1 MSKKIIL
8 PRYAKILIGMLLG
21 IVFGIVAVEAQFPTF
36 VSDWIAPWGDIFM
49 RLLKLIAIPLVL
61 ISLIKGVGN
70 LGNINSLSTMG
81 VKTLLIYVATTVT
94 AILVGLVLVE
104 ILSPGDMVSQD
115 SALKLQSTYQQT
127 AIASQQLAENQIVQ
141 SPLKPLVD
149 IFPDNAFGALASNGN
164 MLQVIFIAILVGVA
178 VLLVGQ
184 KKSEPLMNL
193 INSLDLIV
201 LKIVDI
207 IMLAAPVGVFALMAS
222 MVVTSAGDFSVLG
235 ALGYYAVTVV
245 IGLLIMIFV
254 VYPLMIRLFTDKPV
268 GKFLRSMMPVQL
280 LAFSTSSS
288 AATLPLT
295 METVVDKLGVSNR
308 TASFVLPVGV
318 TINMD
323 GTSCYQ
329 IVAAVFIAQVLGID
343 LGWQELTIL
352 VATTT
357 ISSIGTPGVPGGSI
371 VILVMVLT
379 SVGIPAEG
387 LALILG
393 MDRPLDMLRTVVNVT
408 GDATVATIIDKGC
421 GEQENENE

>member
-1 MSKKIIL
+1 MF
-8 PRYAKILIGMLLG
+8 LG
-21 IVFGIVAVEAQFPTF
+21 IVVGIIAVNAEFSTLISNW
-36 VSDWIAPWGDIFM
+36 VSPMGDIFM

-70 LGNINSLSTMG
+70 LGNIKALSSMG
-81 VKTLLIYVATTVT
+81 VRTLLIYIATTIL

-104 ILSPGDMVSQD
+104 VLAPGDLVSQD
-115 SALKLQSTYQQT
+115 SAQKLEAVYEQT
-127 AIASQQLAENQIVQ
+127 TIKSQQLAENQAVQ

-149 IFPDNAFGALASNGN
+149 IFPDNAFGALANNGN
-164 MLQVIFIAILVGVA
+164 MLQVIFLAILIGVA
-178 VLLVGQ
+178 VLLVGEQ
-184 KKSEPLMNL
+184 KSAPLMNL

-201 LKIVDI
+201 LKIVDV
-207 IMLAAPVGVFALMAS
+207 IMMFAPVGVFALMAS

-235 ALGYYAVTVV
+235 ALGYYAVTV
-245 IGLLIMIFV
+245 ILGLMIMILV
-254 VYPLMIRLFTDKPV
+254 VYPLMIRIFAHKPI
-268 GKFLRSMMPVQL
+268 GKFMRAMMPVQL

-295 METVVDKLGVSNR
+295 MDTVVNKLGVSSK

-329 IVAAVFIAQVLGID
+329 IIAAIFIAQVLGID
-343 LGWQELTIL
+343 LGWQELAIL

-371 VILVMVLT
+371 VILVMVLS

-393 MDRPLDMLRTVVNVT
+393 IDRPLDMLRTVVNVT
-408 GDATVATIIDKGC
+408 GDATVATLIDKGNK
-421 GEQENENE
+421 Q